1 MDDGYFAFDRLI
13 TKTFVKAVYFIGF
26 VLLTLGGIA
35 LAIWA
40 GLRLQEASIPRQV
53 GWRYVAIGIGAVI
66 VGNLLWRIF
75 CEFWIV
81 LFNMHARL
89 VTIDRGFNASRH
101 QTLRVSGVNNE
112 ELPAGPVKTD
122 EPVEA
127 ASPATQSYDSN
138 RPTSVLGLT

>member
-13 TKTFVKAVYFIGF
+13 TKTFVKALYLIGF
-26 VLLTLGGIA
+26 ALLTLGGIA

-53 GWRYVAIGIGAVI
+53 GWRYVAIGIGAAI

-89 VTIDRGFNASRH
+89 VTIDRSFNASR
-101 QTLRVSGVNNE
+101 QRTLRVSRFDSD
-112 ELPAGPVKTD
+112 ELTADSVRTD
-122 EPVEA
+122 EPLEA
-127 ASPATQSYDSN
+127 APPATQSYDSN
-138 RPTSVLGLT
+138 RPSSVLGLT